1 MSQEPISL
9 RRATPAD
16 AADFARINSHPDV
29 QPNLMQL
36 PHGNVERWR
45 QILTDND
52 QPGRT
57 DIVLV
62 AERAG
67 RMVGSAGLHPAGA
80 ALRRRHA
87 AMLGISV
94 AAEAQG
100 QGVGRTLIQALC
112 DYAYRWAQI
121 LRIELTVFTDN
132 EGAIKLYRSL
142 GFEHEGTHRAYALRN
157 GEFVDAHCMAR
168 LHPQPPRINSTAP

>member
-100 QGVGRTLIQALC
+100 QGVGRTL
-112 DYAYRWAQI
+112 
-121 LRIELTVFTDN
+121 F
-132 EGAIKLYRSL
+132 
-142 GFEHEGTHRAYALRN
+142 
-157 GEFVDAHCMAR
+157 
-168 LHPQPPRINSTAP
+168 

>member
-52 QPGRT
+52 QPCLLYT
-57 DIVLV
+57 SD
-62 AERAG
+62 
-67 RMVGSAGLHPAGA
+67 A
-80 ALRRRHA
+80 AD
-87 AMLGISV
+87 
-94 AAEAQG
+94 E
-100 QGVGRTLIQALC
+100 
-112 DYAYRWAQI
+112 
-121 LRIELTVFTDN
+121 
-132 EGAIKLYRSL
+132 
-142 GFEHEGTHRAYALRN
+142 
-157 GEFVDAHCMAR
+157 
-168 LHPQPPRINSTAP
+168 